1 MEKRTAEKRVV
12 KSESGSAAEIRSL
25 ILTAV
30 LLAAGAVL
38 KFFAGSVINI
48 GGMKPN
54 FIIAMYCLA
63 ILLIRPSLPRAAV
76 IGVLAGAVCQ
86 FFPGTPYI
94 NFISEIL
101 GAVVMAL
108 LIRIPMQRNISSV
121 VSTFLATLVSGGVYT
136 VSLFAFTGAAVETL
150 AAYVPIVLC
159 TALINCVIVGV
170 LYVPARGA
178 QGVSQGGGGMIEIRG
193 LSFRYA
199 GESRD
204 ALHNIDMTVEDGDFI
219 GVTGPSGAGKTTLTQ
234 ALSGLVPHRRAGD
247 FFGSVTVN
255 GVDTVDSS
263 LTALALQVGSVFQD
277 IDSQM
282 VAGQVEDE
290 ILFGLENFGVDRAEI
305 PRRIDEALDDV
316 GVAPLRHRAIDS
328 LSGGQKQKV
337 AIAAILALRPKILV
351 LDEPTGEL
359 DPGASEQIFRLLRR
373 MNEAHGMTVIV
384 VEQKIMLLSAYAKKL
399 AVLNDGQLELFGPV
413 REVLR
418 HSARLE
424 AIGVH
429 CPRVVTLS
437 NRLADLTGGALAT
450 DLDEAEILV
459 REVLA

>member
-1 MEKRTAEKRVV
+1 
-12 KSESGSAAEIRSL
+12 
-25 ILTAV
+25 
-30 LLAAGAVL
+30 
-38 KFFAGSVINI
+38 
-48 GGMKPN
+48 
-54 FIIAMYCLA
+54 
-63 ILLIRPSLPRAAV
+63 
-76 IGVLAGAVCQ
+76 
-86 FFPGTPYI
+86 
-94 NFISEIL
+94 
-101 GAVVMAL
+101 
-108 LIRIPMQRNISSV
+108 
-121 VSTFLATLVSGGVYT
+121 
-136 VSLFAFTGAAVETL
+136 
-150 AAYVPIVLC
+150 
-159 TALINCVIVGV
+159 
-170 LYVPARGA
+170 
-178 QGVSQGGGGMIEIRG
+178 MIEICG

-263 LTALALQVGSVFQD
+263 LTAL
-277 IDSQM
+277 
-282 VAGQVEDE
+282 
-290 ILFGLENFGVDRAEI
+290 
-305 PRRIDEALDDV
+305 DDV
-316 GVAPLRHRAIDS
+316 GIAPLRHRAIDS

-437 NRLADLTGGALAT
+437 NRLADLTGGALAA

>member
-1 MEKRTAEKRVV
+1 MPALLAENVLAFLIERALRRQVRWYRRKFSVLICV
-12 KSESGSAAEIRSL
+12 SCTYKDFFIFRSL

-76 IGVLAGAVCQ
+76 I
-86 FFPGTPYI
+86 
-94 NFISEIL
+94 
-101 GAVVMAL
+101 
-108 LIRIPMQRNISSV
+108 
-121 VSTFLATLVSGGVYT
+121 
-136 VSLFAFTGAAVETL
+136 
-150 AAYVPIVLC
+150 
-159 TALINCVIVGV
+159 
-170 LYVPARGA
+170 
-178 QGVSQGGGGMIEIRG
+178 
-193 LSFRYA
+193 
-199 GESRD
+199 
-204 ALHNIDMTVEDGDFI
+204 
-219 GVTGPSGAGKTTLTQ
+219 
-234 ALSGLVPHRRAGD
+234 
-247 FFGSVTVN
+247 
-255 GVDTVDSS
+255 
-263 LTALALQVGSVFQD
+263 
-277 IDSQM
+277 
-282 VAGQVEDE
+282 
-290 ILFGLENFGVDRAEI
+290 
-305 PRRIDEALDDV
+305 
-316 GVAPLRHRAIDS
+316 
-328 LSGGQKQKV
+328 
-337 AIAAILALRPKILV
+337 
-351 LDEPTGEL
+351 GEL

-437 NRLADLTGGALAT
+437 NRLADLTGGALAA
-450 DLDEAEILV
+450 DLDEAETLV

>member
-1 MEKRTAEKRVV
+1 
-12 KSESGSAAEIRSL
+12 
-25 ILTAV
+25 
-30 LLAAGAVL
+30 
-38 KFFAGSVINI
+38 
-48 GGMKPN
+48 
-54 FIIAMYCLA
+54 
-63 ILLIRPSLPRAAV
+63 
-76 IGVLAGAVCQ
+76 
-86 FFPGTPYI
+86 
-94 NFISEIL
+94 
-101 GAVVMAL
+101 
-108 LIRIPMQRNISSV
+108 
-121 VSTFLATLVSGGVYT
+121 
-136 VSLFAFTGAAVETL
+136 
-150 AAYVPIVLC
+150 
-159 TALINCVIVGV
+159 
-170 LYVPARGA
+170 
-178 QGVSQGGGGMIEIRG
+178 MIEIRG

-204 ALHNIDMTVEDGDFI
+204 ALHNIDMTVADGDFI

-263 LTALALQVGSVFQD
+263 LTALALHVGSVFQD

-305 PRRIDEALDDV
+305 PRRIDEALGDV
-316 GVAPLRHRAIDS
+316 GIAPLRHRAIDS

-337 AIAAILALRPKILV
+337 AVAAILALRPKILV

-373 MNEAHGMTVIV
+373 MNEQHGMTVIV

-399 AVLNDGQLELFGPV
+399 AVLNGGRLELFGPV

-429 CPRVVTLS
+429 CPRVATPS
-437 NRLADLTGGALAT
+437 NRLADLTGGALAA
-450 DLDEAEILV
+450 DLDDAEALV
-459 REVLA
+459 RGLVV